1 MTALHRKKTATTS
14 ASELRVV
21 IFGKSQNEQTT
32 LSDFIA
38 GKRDWRKKPLTVVK
52 TANVFAMH
60 EGRVRHEMKMC
71 VAQCHPGPNVLLL
84 LVKPSDFTER
94 DRQKFKFMVSLF
106 GQDAL
111 KHSMLILT
119 QNDRGENSSV
129 MQLAQDCGQ
138 RQQRIYLDENH
149 FPDHDF
155 QEFIQKMETIV
166 SENRGQHLNFTEE
179 TDPVVALERPQPPL
193 NLVLCGRHG
202 AWKNSAANSLLGERR
217 FGSPADTPD
226 CDKSEAQVCGQRVSL
241 VKLPALYGKPT
252 EEAMK
257 ESVKCISLFDPEGV
271 NAFVL
276 VLPLD
281 PPSEEDKKEL
291 ETIQNI
297 FSSRVDAFTMIL
309 FTANAYP
316 NFAVVVR
323 FLQENRDFQQ
333 LVQSCGGR
341 HVVFNIKDKQQV
353 SEVLHTVEKM
363 GTVGCRSF
371 TKDMFPKTLVVTR
384 HASILNAESSN
395 YHSQQFPKTLQRQD
409 SVMMMQSSES
419 SSIEQSRECLR
430 MVLIGKTGCG
440 KSATGN
446 TIMGR
451 ECFTSKVCQK
461 SVTRHC
467 QKEEGEI
474 DGRPVVVVDSPGL
487 FDTNLSSKQVQQE
500 LVKCIN
506 MLAPGPH
513 VFLLVLQIGRFT
525 QEEKVTVELIK
536 KYFGKKSED
545 FIIIIFTRG
554 DDLKNQ
560 TIQSYIGEDTEGF
573 VQKLTTECGGR
584 YQVFNNNDQE
594 NRSQVGELLTKIES
608 MVKKNGGSYY
618 TSEMFREAEAAVQKQ
633 KKKIMEE
640 KKPKIQMEQRQ
651 LEQKHQE
658 EMQKK
663 KDRIAEL
670 ITEIDCDE
678 GAKTVEEKEASI
690 EKEQEMREIEN
701 RKEEERKKKR
711 QEEIKRQEW
720 EHNLE
725 SLDKEIKRGTVK
737 KATANRIL
745 IQSRENMK
753 REREAWEQ
761 ERREWWEKR
770 YQEEELRRAEEQTR
784 LKKLREAYDQELE
797 IYENKRKEDARLR
810 KEQEER
816 ELKEVEES
824 HKRKLEE
831 LRRKHEEEA
840 RKEAEEC
847 SEFRHTDINNVS
859 ADMEKYE
866 KEIETLKQGTQKQK
880 EQVIE
885 RLCRSKAYQKDFHK
899 LKKRQEKEM
908 NELKLRHF
916 DNRVNL
922 GEDMNELK
930 KQHELEIDHWIQ
942 ENVGKAN
949 CPIL

>member
-1 MTALHRKKTATTS
+1 M
-14 ASELRVV
+14 
-21 IFGKSQNEQTT
+21 FGKNQNEKTT
-32 LSDFIA
+32 LSNLIT
-38 GKRDWRKKPLTVVK
+38 GKKDSSLHKMSTQCVHNRCDWRKKPLTVVK

-129 MQLAQDCGQ
+129 KQLAQDCGQ

-149 FPDHDF
+149 FPDHDL
-155 QEFIQKMETIV
+155 QELIKRMEAIV

-179 TDPVVALERPQPPL
+179 TDPVVALEHPQPPL
-193 NLVLCGRHG
+193 NSVLSGRHG
-202 AWKNSAANSLLGERR
+202 AWKNSAANS
-217 FGSPADTPD
+217 
-226 CDKSEAQVCGQRVSL
+226 
-241 VKLPALYGKPT
+241 
-252 EEAMK
+252 
-257 ESVKCISLFDPEGV
+257 
-271 NAFVL
+271 
-276 VLPLD
+276 PLI
-281 PPSEEDKKEL
+281 KEL
-291 ETIQNI
+291 
-297 FSSRVDAFTMIL
+297 S
-309 FTANAYP
+309 
-316 NFAVVVR
+316 
-323 FLQENRDFQQ
+323 
-333 LVQSCGGR
+333 
-341 HVVFNIKDKQQV
+341 
-353 SEVLHTVEKM
+353 VEKD
-363 GTVGCRSF
+363 VY
-371 TKDMFPKTLVVTR
+371 PKTPAVTR
-384 HASILNAESSN
+384 HASFLDAE
-395 YHSQQFPKTLQRQD
+395 HSRHQVPKTMQRRASVRRMQSRESPKMGQRQD
-409 SVMMMQSSES
+409 FSPLMPSTKFSNM
-419 SSIEQSRECLR
+419 EQSRECLR

-525 QEEKVTVELIK
+525 QEEKDTVELIK
-536 KYFGKKSED
+536 ETFGKKSQD

-554 DDLKNQ
+554 DDLIKQ
-560 TIQSYIGEDTEGF
+560 TIQSYIGETKGDIHR
-573 VQKLTTECGGR
+573 LTTECGGR
-584 YQVFNNNDQE
+584 YQVFNNKDQE
-594 NRSQVGELLTKIES
+594 NRSQVSELLTKIES

-633 KKKIMEE
+633 TKKIMEE
-640 KKPKIQMEQRQ
+640 KEPKIQMEQRQ
-651 LEQKHQE
+651 LEQKYQE

-663 KDRIAEL
+663 KDRMAEV
-670 ITEIDCDE
+670 ISTFDGDE
-678 GAKTVEEKEASI
+678 GAKTVEEKVASI
-690 EKEQEMREIEN
+690 EKQQEMTKRETEN
-701 RKEEERKKKR
+701 RKEEDRKKKR
-711 QEEIKRQEW
+711 QEEIKRHEW
-720 EHNLE
+720 DCKLE
-725 SLDKEIKRGTVK
+725 SLEKELKCGRER
-737 KATANRIL
+737 KANAYRIL
-745 IQSRENMK
+745 IQSRENMR

-761 ERREWWEKR
+761 ERREWWEER
-770 YQEEELRRAEEQTR
+770 YREEELRRAEEQTR

-797 IYENKRKEDARLR
+797 IYENKRKEDARHK

-816 ELKEVEES
+816 ELKVVEEIY
-824 HKRKLEE
+824 KRKLEE

-847 SEFRHTDINNVS
+847 SEFRHIYSNDIS
-859 ADMEKYE
+859 AEVEKYE
-866 KEIETLKQGTQKQK
+866 KEIETLKQVTQKHK

-885 RLCRSKAYQKDFHK
+885 RLCRTKAYQKDFHK

-908 NELKLRHF
+908 NELKLRNY

-922 GEDMNELK
+922 SEDMNELK
-930 KQHELEIDHWIQ
+930 TQHELEIDHWIQ